1 MEDRVRVLFVDDE
14 PNILK
19 ALRRMFR
26 KEPWELAFE
35 ESGQAVLD
43 RFAAEGPWDIV
54 VADHRMP
61 GMTGVELLKHLR
73 LRYPRTV
80 RLVLTSYTDVEV
92 ILAAI
97 NEGAVYKFLVKTCP
111 DTVLRET
118 LADVV
123 EAVRLRRENQR
134 LTAQLEAQKAEIS
147 SIGWL
152 MDELAAQP
160 DPEAV
165 QAAGP
170 ASQEPPS
177 HEPPGHEPAGLLEAL
192 PVGVIALTPE
202 GAVTLANPEALRL
215 LGVAGAAGLDGAEVR
230 RRLAEGASFAVRR
243 RPLSPAPGD
252 LFAFWSA

>member
-1 MEDRVRVLFVDDE
+1 MEDRVKVLFVDDE

-19 ALRRMFR
+19 ALQRMFR

-35 ESGQAVLD
+35 ESAQAVLD
-43 RFAAEGPWDIV
+43 RFAAQGPWDIV

-61 GMTGVELLKHLR
+61 GMTGVELLKQLR

-118 LADVV
+118 IADVV
-123 EAVRLRRENQR
+123 EAVRLRRENER
-134 LTAQLEAQKAEIS
+134 LTAQLEAQRAEIS
-147 SIGWL
+147 SIDWL
-152 MDELAAQP
+152 MDELAGRP
-160 DPEAV
+160 DAGAV
-165 QAAGP
+165 QATGAAEGPGP
-170 ASQEPPS
+170 ADI
-177 HEPPGHEPAGLLEAL
+177 LEAL
-192 PVGVIALTPE
+192 PVGVIALTPD
-202 GAVTLANPEALRL
+202 GAVSLANPEALRL
-215 LGVAGAAGLDGAEVR
+215 LGNPGPAGLAGLDGAELR
-230 RRLAEGASFAVRR
+230 RRLADGASFAVRH
-243 RPLSPAPGD
+243 RPLAPAPGD